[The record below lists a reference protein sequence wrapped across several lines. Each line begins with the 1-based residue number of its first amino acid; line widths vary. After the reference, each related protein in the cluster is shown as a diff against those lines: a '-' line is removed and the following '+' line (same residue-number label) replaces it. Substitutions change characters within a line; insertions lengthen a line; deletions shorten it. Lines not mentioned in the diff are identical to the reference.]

1 MCNLATCIL
10 NANQDEIQIILDA
23 VLLRY
28 DILFPDWEIN
38 TISLK
43 KNQDRNAQID
53 EVIQLLQKMKTVT

>member
-53 EVIQLLQKMKTVT
+53 EVIQLLQKMKTVP